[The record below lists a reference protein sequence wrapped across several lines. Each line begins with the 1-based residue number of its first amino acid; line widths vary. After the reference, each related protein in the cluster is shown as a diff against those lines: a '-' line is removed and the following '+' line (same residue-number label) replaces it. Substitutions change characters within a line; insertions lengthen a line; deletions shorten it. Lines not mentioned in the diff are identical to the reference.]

1 MRKTIEDT
9 KKGKEKSDLLVEQLT
24 KSLKIAEDNLMS
36 ETTAHKTDLDRLK
49 AEIAFQYE
57 EGFDKAIGQVK
68 FLYPD
73 LSVDTVGAF
82 KEIRDGKIVD
92 IPDDEE

>member
-1 MRKTIEDT
+1 
-9 KKGKEKSDLLVEQLT
+9 
-24 KSLKIAEDNLMS
+24 MS

-73 LSVDTVGAF
+73 LSVDTVGFDKAIGQVKFLYPDLSVDTVGAF

-92 IPDDEE
+92 ILDYEELWKLS